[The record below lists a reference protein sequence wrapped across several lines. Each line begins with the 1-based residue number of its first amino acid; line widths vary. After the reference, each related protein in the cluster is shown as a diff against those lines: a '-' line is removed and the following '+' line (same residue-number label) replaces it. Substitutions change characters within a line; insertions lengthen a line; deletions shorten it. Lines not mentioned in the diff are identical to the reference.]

1 MTQEQQKEILA
12 AHALDALDEKE
23 RHEIDV
29 LLADDASLRDEFD
42 GLRETAAALSFA
54 AEPLEPSAALRS
66 RILEQ
71 IKQTPQ
77 NERPKFT
84 VVQGGNNSGVAA
96 KNVPSVVSEF
106 GGAVTSR
113 PSFWSR
119 AASVVAVAASIAVLI
134 LAFSLFNSSRQ
145 NARAQTQIAELNQR
159 VVEAEQRLEK
169 TSGELAQ
176 IRSERELLAS
186 PQTIVAALGGTE
198 NSPQARARLV
208 FDKQTGKAY
217 LYVENLPDAPQGKA
231 YQIWWISDPTKP
243 APGGTFHTTDS
254 GKGELR
260 DQIPAKDLNAGVF
273 AVTLEPE
280 GGSQA
285 PSSKPYLISK
295 L

>member
-1 MTQEQQKEILA
+1 MAEKDYKENLA
-12 AHALDALDEKE
+12 AHALGALDENE
-23 RHEIDV
+23 RREFDA
-29 LLADDASLRDEFD
+29 LLTEDASLRAEFD
-42 GLRETAAALSFA
+42 GLRETATALSFA
-54 AEPLEPSAALRS
+54 AEPLEPPAEVRL
-66 RILEQ
+66 RILEK

-77 NERPKFT
+77 TEKTKFT
-84 VVQGGNNSGVAA
+84 VIEGG
-96 KNVPSVVSEF
+96 KNKSTEKAVPAVVTEF
-106 GGAVTSR
+106 GGIVTPR
-113 PSFWSR
+113 PKFWSR
-119 AASVVAVAASIAVLI
+119 AAGIVAVAASIAVVI
-134 LAFSLFNSSRQ
+134 LAYSLINTTRQ
-145 NARAQTQIAELNQR
+145 NAQARTQIAELNQKLS
-159 VVEAEQRLEK
+159 EAEQNLNK

-176 IRSERELLAS
+176 IRAERELLAS

-208 FDKQTGKAY
+208 FDKQTGKAF
-217 LYVENLPDAPQGKA
+217 LYVENLPDAPAGKT

-243 APGGTFHTTDS
+243 APGGTFKTADN

-280 GGSQA
+280 GGSQS